1 MALVQYL
8 NKGHSQNIIII
19 RKQNRK
25 KRNKDDIHFSTQQSL
40 MQNAAKLGNE
50 CLRASLASASFVN
63 ISSKK
68 NLSKVSSI
76 LNDAGKS

>member
-1 MALVQYL
+1 LVLYL

-25 KRNKDDIHFSTQQSL
+25 KNKDDIHFSTQQSL

-50 CLRASLASASFVN
+50 GLCASLARASFVN

-76 LNDAGKS
+76 LNDDAGKS